1 MAAGGIAVAA
11 TLALGVAGAAAA
23 PNPGVGL
30 TTFGLGGTGVTNVNP
45 TQNISN
51 PPFEQV
57 EDGPQTANV
66 PTLAWVGEDVRLVAC
81 DDAILPNPSNLFG
94 TDEEQASWTSG
105 GAGNIWTGGSDAQPV
120 FDSNNATNLYI
131 NNIGS
136 STFFYPTGF
145 RTRLPKGCVSADIS
159 SLTAGLDEITLNVTD
174 ITGHQFDPGTVY
186 SEQFIVVWMTAN
198 APKLTEATPTS
209 ISFPTTAGDNG
220 TPSPTSQLT
229 TLGLTN
235 LANFM
240 GDTATPGVFP
250 SLDSW
255 WNDPGNLGTNG
266 GANDPPVYVPAVT
279 TGNNAHP
286 AYSGNNGLIDIK
298 VTGSF
303 PVVDNYGVSTLQ
315 QYFSSVV
322 SPAGAGYCL
331 QYGSTTPCITLPNQ
345 WPALA
350 NLLATSSTQN
360 TSDNTGNGS
369 LWDIHGSP
377 TNTLAVQGHAGN
389 GPATAGPPPTNAGV
403 CQHDGVPSEF
413 NMTTDVVDDCVSNGT
428 GTGDPYSFSRVF
440 GDVTSGPGNT
450 IGPYDDED
458 PNTTLLSD
466 GRLTTDDAP
475 MPALP
480 VTVRIAANPSLA
492 AKVPHGYP
500 VDTSPIGGIGGLYG
514 VSKWM
519 IYSHDFN
526 GASASP
532 ECPADGSTCPTS
544 TTALESDKLSA
555 NLYNPYYQE
564 YIPSTLRP
572 IAEASG
578 ITGVYGGGGSA
589 TSGDDFPGF
598 SNGDTDPYEFWK
610 ALSPSSVDSYVS
622 NGCLQY
628 DGTELGQDNIAD
640 EFKHQAPGGITIP
653 NGQTGAGLN
662 HYATP
667 DYPTSVL
674 VYTDERGEA
683 YVDYNPGTGFY
694 NNVPID
700 GNSACDLQGLYG
712 QAIGSSLISAQ
723 TEYPYE
729 SVPYFPPAGANTL
742 TKTVDSQWSKTLT
755 VYPKGNLNGGAI
767 SVVVA
772 HAQNINGTPF
782 SDEEVCLSA
791 IGFNVTFNDTPNLT
805 PPVDVTGSRDVGQQ
819 GEDEDC
825 ATTGTAG
832 NVAFDVQG
840 SENLTN
846 VDVSAHFVPEHLWRD
861 VIIPTLGSSTGSSS
875 SASSIPYDPAVGNTS
890 SSGASGG
897 SGSGGGSSSSSN
909 TSSGAPAPAGPAPS
923 VAPLATA
930 KTANVCKVE
939 SVRLH
944 SKNGHFSVSFKL
956 SCSSSK
962 SASVTIKA
970 FRANGKLINTYRLHV
985 ATNKAV
991 SVSLKGKVHRV
1002 VVVA

>member
-1 MAAGGIAVAA
+1 MAAGAIAVAG

-23 PNPGVGL
+23 PNPGFGTNYTVLPAQSAITGPPMIPATPAIHNDSVL
-30 TTFGLGGTGVTNVNP
+30 T
-45 TQNISN
+45 
-51 PPFEQV
+51 PPFEQA

-66 PTLAWVGEDVRLVAC
+66 PTLEWVGEDVRLVAC
-81 DDAILPNPSNLFG
+81 DDAILPDPLGRFG

-120 FDSNNATNLYI
+120 FDSTNATNLYL

-136 STFFYPTGF
+136 STFFYPNSPF
-145 RTRLPKGCVSADIS
+145 RRLPEGCVSADIS

-174 ITGHQFDPGTVY
+174 ITGGQFDTGTVF
-186 SEQFIVVWMTAN
+186 SEQFIVIWMAAN
-198 APKLTEATPTS
+198 APTLTEATPTT

-220 TPSPTSQLT
+220 TASPTSQLT

-235 LANFM
+235 LGNFL

-250 SLDSW
+250 SLDTW
-255 WNDPGNLGTNG
+255 TNAG
-266 GANDPPVYVPAVT
+266 GLNANDPPVYIPAVT
-279 TGNNAHP
+279 GPP
-286 AYSGNNGLIDIK
+286 AVAAQSGNNGLIDVK

-303 PVVDNYGVSTLQ
+303 PVQDNYGVTTLQ
-315 QYFSSVV
+315 RYFSSVTA
-322 SPAGAGYCL
+322 PA
-331 QYGSTTPCITLPNQ
+331 TTSQCSQFGNPCVTLPDA

-350 NLLATSSTQN
+350 NLMATSSTQN
-360 TSDNTGNGS
+360 TSDNSGNGY

-377 TNTLAVQGHAGN
+377 TNTLAVQGHAGSST
-389 GPATAGPPPTNAGV
+389 GI
-403 CQHDGVPSEF
+403 CQHDGVPTEF
-413 NMTTDVVDDCVSNGT
+413 SMPTDVVDDCVSNGY
-428 GTGDPYSFSRVF
+428 GVGNPYAFSRVF
-440 GDVTSGPGNT
+440 GDVTSGPGFT

-480 VTVRIAANPSLA
+480 VLVRIAANPSLA
-492 AKVPHGYP
+492 GTVPHGYP

-514 VSKWM
+514 VSKWL
-519 IYSHDFN
+519 IYSHDF
-526 GASASP
+526 
-532 ECPADGSTCPTS
+532 DGSAAAPLCPFVGGDCPTS
-544 TTALESDKLSA
+544 TTALESDKLTG

-610 ALSPSSVDSYVS
+610 ALDATTVDSAVP

-628 DGTELGQDNIAD
+628 DSTELTSGSDALDGIAT
-640 EFKHQAPGGITIP
+640 EFKDQAPGGITIP
-653 NGQTGAGLN
+653 DGKPGAGLN
-662 HYATP
+662 YYSTP
-667 DYPTSVL
+667 DQPTSVL

-683 YVDYNPGTGFY
+683 YVDYNPGIGFY
-694 NNVPID
+694 NSVPID
-700 GNSACDLQGLYG
+700 GNNACDLQGLYG
-712 QAIGSSLISAQ
+712 QAIGTSLISAQ

-782 SDEEVCLSA
+782 SGEEVCLTA
-791 IGFNVTFNDTPNLT
+791 QGFNVDFNDTPNLT
-805 PPVDVTGSRDVGQQ
+805 PPVNVSGSHDLGNQ
-819 GEDEDC
+819 GEDKDC

-840 SENLTN
+840 SENLNN
-846 VDVSAHFVPEHLWRD
+846 VDVSALFKPEHIWRD

-875 SASSIPYDPAVGNTS
+875 SASSIPFDPAVGNTS
-890 SSGASGG
+890 SAGASGG
-897 SGSGGGSSSSSN
+897 SGSGSGSSSN
-909 TSSGAPAPAGPAPS
+909 TSSGAPAPTSGPSSS
-923 VAPLATA
+923 VTPLAV
-930 KTANVCKVE
+930 ANVCKVE
-939 SVRLH
+939 TVRLH
-944 SKNGHFSVSFKL
+944 SKNGHYSVSFKL

-970 FRANGKLINTYRLHV
+970 FKANGKLLHTYRLSV

>member
-23 PNPGVGL
+23 PNPGFGTNYTVLPAQGATVGPPATPATLSIHNDSVL
-30 TTFGLGGTGVTNVNP
+30 T
-45 TQNISN
+45 
-51 PPFEQV
+51 PPFEQA

-81 DDAILPNPSNLFG
+81 DDAILPNPTNHFG
-94 TDEEQASWTSG
+94 IDVEQASWTSG

-136 STFFYPTGF
+136 STFFSPNGF

-174 ITGHQFDPGTVY
+174 ITGNQLDPGTVY

-198 APKLTEATPTS
+198 PPKLTEATPTS

-255 WNDPGNLGTNG
+255 TNVGGGLND
-266 GANDPPVYVPAVT
+266 ANDPPVYIPAVT
-279 TGNNAHP
+279 GPP
-286 AYSGNNGLIDIK
+286 AVAAQPGNNGLIDIK

-303 PVVDNYGVSTLQ
+303 PVVDDYGVTTLQ
-315 QYFSSVV
+315 KYFSSVAA
-322 SPAGAGYCL
+322 PASTSQCV
-331 QYGSTTPCITLPNQ
+331 QYGTPCVTLPNQ

-350 NLLATSSTQN
+350 NLMATSSTQN
-360 TSDNTGNGS
+360 TSDNSGNGN

-389 GPATAGPPPTNAGV
+389 GSVTPPPAGV
-403 CQHDGVPSEF
+403 CQYDGVPSEF
-413 NMTTDVVDDCVSNGT
+413 NMTTDVVDDCVSNGY
-428 GTGDPYSFSRVF
+428 GVGNPYSFSRVF
-440 GDVTSGPGNT
+440 GDVTSGPGRT

-466 GRLTTDDAP
+466 GNLTTDDAP

-480 VTVRIAANPSLA
+480 VVVRIAANPSLA

-500 VDTSPIGGIGGLYG
+500 VDSSAIGGIGGLYG
-514 VSKWM
+514 VSKWL

-526 GASASP
+526 GASAAP
-532 ECPADGSTCPTS
+532 ECGASGVGLDCPNS
-544 TTALESDKLSA
+544 TTALESNKLSA

-610 ALSPSSVDSYVS
+610 ALDASTVDSKVS

-628 DGTELGQDNIAD
+628 DSTELTGNQTLDN
-640 EFKHQAPGGITIP
+640 EFLAQAPGGITGT
-653 NGQTGAGLN
+653 NGLN
-662 HYATP
+662 DYSTP
-667 DYPTSVL
+667 NQPTSVL

-683 YVDYNPGTGFY
+683 YVDYNPGIGFY
-694 NNVPID
+694 NSVAID
-700 GNSACDLQGLYG
+700 GNSACDLQALYG
-712 QAIGSSLISAQ
+712 QAIGTSLISAQ

-729 SVPYFPPAGANTL
+729 SVPYFPPAGSNTL
-742 TKTVDSQWSKTLT
+742 TKTADSQWSKTLT
-755 VYPKGNLNGGAI
+755 VYPKGNANGGAI

-782 SDEEVCLSA
+782 SGEEVCLTA
-791 IGFNVTFNDTPNLT
+791 TGYTVAFNRTPNLT
-805 PPVDVTGSRDVGQQ
+805 PPVDVTGSADLGPLGQLT
-819 GEDEDC
+819 DNDC

-840 SENLTN
+840 SQNLSN
-846 VDVSAHFVPEHLWRD
+846 VDVSAEFVPEHLWRD
-861 VIIPTLGSSTGSSS
+861 TIITQLGSSSGSSS
-875 SASSIPYDPAVGNTS
+875 SASSIPYDPAKGNTT

-897 SGSGGGSSSSSN
+897 SGSGGGSTSN
-909 TSSGAPAPAGPAPS
+909 TSSGAPAPAGPASS
-923 VAPLATA
+923 VTPLATA

-939 SVRLH
+939 SVRLR
-944 SKNGHFSVSFKL
+944 SKNGHYTVSFKL

-970 FRANGKLINTYRLHV
+970 FRANGKLIHTYRLTF

-991 SVSLKGKVHRV
+991 SVKLSGKVHRV
-1002 VVVA
+1002 TVVA